1 MKKSTLIFLALSI
14 VLANSCQQDQTGN
27 KAAEETA
34 AAADT
39 SMSAAGQAMLRSGMS
54 RYASPRAGLRFSY
67 PLRSSI
73 MDEGNLITVKFPPAP
88 DSICTPSWMQIV
100 VEENCTQLAFTETG
114 GASVETADGKEKLQ
128 LYEFIKGYGQVN
140 GESAYSF
147 KTMQEGKCFTLT
159 FFGSCPLE
167 KEGALQAS
175 FADDIVRTFRVG
187 G

>member
-1 MKKSTLIFLALSI
+1 MKKFTLIFLALSTI
-14 VLANSCQQDQTGN
+14 LASACQQDQTGK

-39 SMSAAGQAMLRSGMS
+39 SMSAVGQAMLRAGMS

-67 PLRSSI
+67 PLGSSI
-73 MDEGNLITVKFPPAP
+73 MDEGNLITVKFPAAP
-88 DSICTPSWMQIV
+88 DSICTPSSMQIV
-100 VEENCTQLAFTETG
+100 VEENCTRLAFTEMG
-114 GASVETADGKEKLQ
+114 GASAKTADGQEKFQ
-128 LYEFIKGYGQVN
+128 LYEFIKGYGQIN

-159 FFGSCPLE
+159 FFGNCPLE
-167 KEGALQAS
+167 KEGVLKAS